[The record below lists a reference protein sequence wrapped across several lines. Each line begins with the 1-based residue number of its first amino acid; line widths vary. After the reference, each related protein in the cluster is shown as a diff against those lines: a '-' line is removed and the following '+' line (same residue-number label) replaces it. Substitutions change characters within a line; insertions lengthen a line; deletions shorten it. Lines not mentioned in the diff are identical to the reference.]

1 MALDDF
7 TPASEAPDL
16 DAPSPALP
24 AEGDDLFDFAEEDET
39 RAELDAEQPPAPIPA
54 SDPREVCTGL
64 DPELDVDLFGFPP
77 MDLSSLGIQPSKPA
91 AVEPPVEATSGPL
104 DDLLGEDP
112 EGDVAGAG
120 PVAQE
125 PAGSAPAS
133 VASESQAAPATAPRT
148 AEAGATHA
156 PTPVVVQSVATAGPA
171 SKAIWVLTA
180 AVVVF
185 LFGMLGVAWRATSTF
200 QQQLQQVRTEVDA
213 SADRIG
219 QRTAAELRLLVAE
232 RERAA
237 QRVQQPAGASVPALE
252 PLHETSLA
260 VAEEALDEGRFAAA
274 RRTLFQLL
282 AEADRLP
289 SGQRAAVERRAA
301 YLIARSHKV
310 EADRLEES
318 DQ

>member
-24 AEGDDLFDFAEEDET
+24 AEGDDLFDFAEEDEA

-54 SDPREVCTGL
+54 SDPREACTGL

-91 AVEPPVEATSGPL
+91 APEPPVEASSGAL
-104 DDLLGEDP
+104 DDLLEEDL
-112 EGDVAGAG
+112 EGDLPGA
-120 PVAQE
+120 PQRS
-125 PAGSAPAS
+125 SAPADP
-133 VASESQAAPATAPRT
+133 VPASAVREPEPAPAAAPRPEGAAAAP
-148 AEAGATHA
+148 A

-237 QRVQQPAGASVPALE
+237 QRVDEPAGTSVPALE

-260 VAEEALDEGRFAAA
+260 VAEEALEEGRFAAA